1 MYHIQ
6 SHDCSAGTLMQAM
19 ALCSLQLRLQLPRAP
34 RCTASLQAVIFR
46 AFSSLAP
53 PASSSSSSSS
63 SAATTTAV
71 IALGS
76 NLGDRA
82 LHIERAL
89 RLLEAEGV
97 AAVVDTSFLYE
108 TRPAYVTEQP
118 PFLNAACR
126 VRTSAAPAEL
136 LAAAKRVERALG
148 REPTV
153 RNGPRTV
160 DVDILCAFDF
170 VNVRTLIFYD
180 GSH

>member
-1 MYHIQ
+1 M
-6 SHDCSAGTLMQAM
+6 S
-19 ALCSLQLRLQLPRAP
+19 LCSRRLRLQLPRAP
-34 RCTASLQAVIFR
+34 RCTASAQDFILR
-46 AFSSLAP
+46 AFSYLAP
-53 PASSSSSSSS
+53 PASSSTSS
-63 SAATTTAV
+63 SAATTTAL

-126 VRTSAAPAEL
+126 VRTRAAPAEL
-136 LAAAKRVERALG
+136 LAAAKRVERALD

-153 RNGPRTV
+153 RNGPRTI

-170 VNVRTLIFYD
+170 VNACAPVF
-180 GSH
+180 